1 VPLDPERP
9 RRSSRCVH
17 PAPGEGRDVYVGRPT
32 IPVMSA
38 DSSSTLGLLVFL
50 RFIILWL
57 AYFLAEGAN
66 ATAKLPV
73 QVADPA
79 DAEDQ

>member
-1 VPLDPERP
+1 
-9 RRSSRCVH
+9 
-17 PAPGEGRDVYVGRPT
+17 
-32 IPVMSA
+32 MSA